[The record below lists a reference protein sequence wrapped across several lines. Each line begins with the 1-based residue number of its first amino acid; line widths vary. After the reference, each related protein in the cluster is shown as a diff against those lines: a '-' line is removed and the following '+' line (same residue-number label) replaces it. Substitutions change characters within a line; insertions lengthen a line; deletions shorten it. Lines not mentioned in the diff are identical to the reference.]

1 MLIGGLYGLLSVM
14 LGAFAAHGLRDVIST
29 ASLSSWQTGVT
40 YQMSHALAL
49 LFTGLWLQ
57 PGGPRVLAVAGV
69 FFSVGVLGFSG
80 SIYLLVLLQMTWL
93 GPVTPLGGLSLIAG
107 WVCLC
112 LAIVRV
118 KGSAP
123 GQDL

>member
-1 MLIGGLYGLLSVM
+1 MVMGGLYGLLSLM
-14 LGAFAAHGLRDVIST
+14 FGAFAAHGLNDAISP

-49 LFTGLWLQ
+49 LFTGLWLHL
-57 PGGPRVLAVAGV
+57 GGPRVLAVAGV
-69 FFSVGVLGFSG
+69 LFSVGVLGFSG
-80 SIYLLVLLQMTWL
+80 SIYLLVLLQITWL

-112 LAIVRV
+112 LAIARV
-118 KGSAP
+118 KGSKA

>member
-1 MLIGGLYGLLSVM
+1 MMMGGLYGLLS
-14 LGAFAAHGLRDVIST
+14 LIFGAFAAHGLRDVISP

-49 LFTGLWLQ
+49 LFTGLWLHL
-57 PGGPRVLAVAGV
+57 GGPRMLAVAGV
-69 FFSVGVLGFSG
+69 LFSVGVLGFSG
-80 SIYLLVLLQMTWL
+80 SIYLLVLLQITWL

-107 WVCLC
+107 WACLC
-112 LAIVRV
+112 LATVRV
-118 KGSAP
+118 KGSRP

>member
-1 MLIGGLYGLLSVM
+1 MLIGGLYGLLSVL

-57 PGGPRVLAVAGV
+57 LGGPRVLAVAGV

-93 GPVTPLGGLSLIAG
+93 GPVTPLGGLSVSAG
-107 WVCLC
+107 WVGLG

-118 KGSAP
+118 EGSGP

>member
-57 PGGPRVLAVAGV
+57 LGGPRVLAVAGA